1 MINRLP
7 SQIDSEE
14 RLTNYIF
21 PKNWFSPQAQRVK
34 VQAFRP
40 RPSKTETPELQ
51 LSVYRT
57 KECEE
62 SEIWHLGDKYVR
74 DERQDHRPPILARGD
89 ILAKDAIEQLLHVNS
104 DPLPH
109 FLHAN
114 IVNWPID
121 KKNAEELRE
130 MKAVELAKK
139 AVLYIRPAPARILPD
154 F

>member
-21 PKNWFSPQAQRVK
+21 SKKWFSPQAQRVK

-62 SEIWHLGDKYVR
+62 SEIWHLGDKNVR
-74 DERQDHRPPILARGD
+74 DKRSDHRRPPILARGD
-89 ILAKDAIEQLLHVNS
+89 IIAKDAIDQQLHVVSSPNY
-104 DPLPH
+104 H
-109 FLHAN
+109 FLHAD
-114 IVNWPID
+114 IVLWPID
-121 KKNAEELRE
+121 KELCE
-130 MKAVELAKK
+130 MKAVELALK
-139 AVLYIRPAPARILPD
+139 AVLYIRPAPA
-154 F
+154 